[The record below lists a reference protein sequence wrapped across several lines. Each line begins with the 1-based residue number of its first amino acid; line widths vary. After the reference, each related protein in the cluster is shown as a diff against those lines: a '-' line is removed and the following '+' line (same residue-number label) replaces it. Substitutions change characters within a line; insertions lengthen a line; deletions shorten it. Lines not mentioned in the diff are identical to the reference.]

1 MRALILAAGVG
12 SRLMPLTADRPKA
25 LVLVAGVALLERM
38 LAACA
43 KAGADEAVVVT
54 GYLDK
59 KLDAWL
65 EATPLPL
72 PVRTVFNPEHA
83 TINNAHSLWVARAAL
98 AGDDFVKLDGDLLL
112 SPALLTRLI
121 DAPWPTA
128 ALVDARA
135 HLDAEAMKAV
145 VRPDGT
151 IGAFGKWLTVAES
164 TGESI
169 GVERIGRAD
178 AAALFDAIEEVV
190 HREGNHSAYY
200 EDVYHR
206 LIQRG
211 WQMGSLDTGGLPWT
225 EIDDA
230 VDLERAHG
238 VAERIAEARA

>member
-1 MRALILAAGVG
+1 
-12 SRLMPLTADRPKA
+12 
-25 LVLVAGVALLERM
+25 
-38 LAACA
+38 
-43 KAGADEAVVVT
+43 
-54 GYLDK
+54 
-59 KLDAWL
+59 
-65 EATPLPL
+65 
-72 PVRTVFNPEHA
+72 
-83 TINNAHSLWVARAAL
+83 
-98 AGDDFVKLDGDLLL
+98 
-112 SPALLTRLI
+112 
-121 DAPWPTA
+121 
-128 ALVDARA
+128 
-135 HLDAEAMKAV
+135 MKAV